1 MSLWT
6 PTLWLA
12 AALFGVAALAF
23 VVARGSTRQLRAAW
37 VLGLIQVALV
47 LLQWVLLRVGHPK
60 LADQVEL
67 WAKLVTIYA
76 WIRLLTVLIFDV
88 LLARWRGNRESLMQ
102 DVAVGALYI
111 LSTFAVLRSE
121 GLNPAEVVATGA
133 VVSAVVALSLQS
145 TLGNILGGIA
155 LQLDGSVHV
164 GDWVQLEGGKQ
175 GRVTQV
181 RWRHTV
187 VETRDWDTIIVPNAT
202 LLSSNIHILGRRE
215 GASAPHR
222 QWVYFNVD
230 HRYAPAEVVEV
241 VTLALRR
248 SALENVALDPEP
260 SVICLDLA
268 HERRQSFSLY
278 AVRYWLTDL
287 AQDDPTSSLVRGRVQ
302 AALTRAGIP
311 LALPATMVFEQTHD
325 DAKRERDLKTE
336 RSRRLRALN
345 AVPFFQVLS
354 DDERSALVEHLS
366 YAPFARGETMTRQ
379 GAVAHWLYL
388 MVSGQ
393 AEVRAL
399 PQGSTGVAGTT
410 ASANLGRVVRK
421 MEAPDVFGEAGM
433 MLGEARMASVVATTD
448 VECFKLDKEG
458 FERVLRERPEVA
470 EKLSALMAERR
481 VQLTAVLEKTTGP
494 SSADQERRERER
506 MARRVREFFGL

>member
-1 MSLWT
+1 MSIWS

-12 AALFGVAALAF
+12 VALFGVAALAF
-23 VVARGSTRQLRAAW
+23 VFARESTRRLRAAW
-37 VLGLIQVALV
+37 VLGLIQVFLV
-47 LLQWVLLRVGHPK
+47 LLQWVLLRVGHAK

-67 WAKLVTIYA
+67 WAKLVTVYA
-76 WIRLLTVLIFDV
+76 WIRLLTVLLFDV
-88 LLARWRGNRESLMQ
+88 LLAKWRSNRESILQ
-102 DVAVGALYI
+102 DLAVGALYI
-111 LSTFAVLRSE
+111 LSTFAILRSE

-187 VETRDWDTIIVPNAT
+187 VETRDWDTIVVPNAT

-215 GASAPHR
+215 GQTTAHR

-230 HRYAPAEVVEV
+230 HRFAPAEVVDV
-241 VTLALRR
+241 VETALRQ
-248 SALENVALDPEP
+248 SPVPNVASSPLP
-260 SVICLDLA
+260 SVVCLDLA

-278 AVRYWLTDL
+278 AARYWLTDL
-287 AQDDPTSSLVRGRVQ
+287 ALDDPTSSLVRGRIQ
-302 AALTRAGIP
+302 AALVRAGIP
-311 LALPATMVFEQTHD
+311 LALPASMVFEQSHD
-325 DAKRERDLKTE
+325 DAKRDRDQRTE
-336 RSRRLRALN
+336 RARRIHALKS
-345 AVPFFQVLS
+345 VPFFQVLS
-354 DDERSALVEHLS
+354 DDERGALVEHLR

-388 MVSGQ
+388 LVAGN
-393 AEVRAL
+393 AEVRA
-399 PQGSTGVAGTT
+399 STPEQ
-410 ASANLGRVVRK
+410 SAFLAPSLGRLVRQ
-421 MEAPDVFGEAGM
+421 MTAPDVFGEAGM
-433 MLGEARMASVVATTD
+433 MLGEARMASVIATTD
-448 VECFKLDKEG
+448 VECFRLDKEG
-458 FERVLRERPEVA
+458 FERVVKERPEIA
-470 EKLSALMAERR
+470 DKLSVLMAERR
-481 VQLTAVLEKTTGP
+481 VQLNSVLEQSSGP

>member
-1 MSLWT
+1 MSLLT
-6 PTLWLA
+6 PTLWLG

-23 VVARGSTRQLRAAW
+23 VLARESTRKLRAAW
-37 VLGLIQVALV
+37 VLAIIQVGLVALQLV
-47 LLQWVLLRVGHPK
+47 LIRIGHPK
-60 LADQVEL
+60 LAEQAEL
-67 WAKLVTIYA
+67 WHKLITVYA
-76 WIRLLTVLIFDV
+76 WIRLLTVLVFDV
-88 LLARWRGNRESLMQ
+88 LLFRFRSSRESITQ
-102 DVAVGALYI
+102 DIAIGALYI
-111 LSTFAVLRSE
+111 LSTFAILRSE

-187 VETRDWDTIIVPNAT
+187 VETRDWDTIIVPNAN
-202 LLSSNIHILGRRE
+202 LLASNIHILGRRD
-215 GASAPHR
+215 GQSAAHR
-222 QWVYFNVD
+222 QWVHFHVD
-230 HRYAPAEVVEV
+230 HRFAPAEVVEV

-248 SALENVALDPEP
+248 SPVENVAFDPAP
-260 SVICLDLA
+260 NVICLDLA

-287 AQDDPTSSLVRGRVQ
+287 NHDDATSSLVRGRVQ

-311 LALPATMVFEQTHD
+311 LALPATMVFEQSHD

-336 RSRRLRALN
+336 RTRRMRALN

-354 DDERSALVEHLS
+354 EDERSALVEHLS
-366 YAPFARGETMTRQ
+366 FAPFARGETMTRQ

-388 MVSGQ
+388 LVSGS

-399 PQGSTGVAGTT
+399 LAKQEPGDT
-410 ASANLGRVVRK
+410 ATPSSLGRVVRE
-421 MEAPDVFGEAGM
+421 MSAPDVFGEAGL

-448 VECFKLDKEG
+448 VECFRLDKEG

-481 VQLTAVLEKTTGP
+481 VQLSAVLEQNQGP

-506 MARRVREFFGL
+506 MARRIREFFGL